1 MDEGFEPSE
10 ELILRRETFEPVV
23 KLFQGQKMWFNEN
36 RIQFDGIVNV
46 KTDSWGVTLTITSEH
61 RDPLK
66 VSGRWDIL
74 YVRKSRISAAYAGW
88 MISRECYYPEIGI
101 SI

>member
-1 MDEGFEPSE
+1 MDEEFKPSE

-36 RIQFDGIVNV
+36 RIQFDGIVKV
-46 KTDSWGVTLTITSEH
+46 KTDSWGVTLTITSDH
-61 RDPLK
+61 REPLK